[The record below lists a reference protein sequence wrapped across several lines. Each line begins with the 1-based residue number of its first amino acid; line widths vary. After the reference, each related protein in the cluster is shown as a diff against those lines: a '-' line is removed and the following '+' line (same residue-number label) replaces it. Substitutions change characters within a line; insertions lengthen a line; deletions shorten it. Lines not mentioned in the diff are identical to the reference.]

1 MHMLKFRDASP
12 GLELDGEVEEAIF
25 YTNEM
30 GQYKSKPQA
39 SSDGECSE
47 KHSGIT
53 CFQCNAIQVFKTI
66 QDKSDW
72 LPKAKSKSVTIQSG
86 SVSESIKT

>member
-1 MHMLKFRDASP
+1 MHMLKFRAASP
-12 GLELDGEVEEAIF
+12 ALELDGEVEEAIF

-30 GQYKSKPQA
+30 GQYESKPQA
-39 SSDGECSE
+39 SSDGVCSE

-66 QDKSDW
+66 QHKSD
-72 LPKAKSKSVTIQSG
+72 LSPKAKTKGVTIWSG
-86 SVSESIKT
+86 SVSESIKA